1 MAELD
6 NRLKHWPT
14 VAPTPAE
21 PEFDHGHGGRGG
33 FSQPAGRSDGA
44 GDRKDSTRP
53 TYRPHGIRP
62 SPRWNDDDD
71 VDPPPRAA

>member
-6 NRLKHWPT
+6 KDLRHLPEVK
-14 VAPTPAE
+14 PTPVRS
-21 PEFDHGHGGRGG
+21 EFDHGHGGRGG

-62 SPRWNDDDD
+62 SPRWNDD